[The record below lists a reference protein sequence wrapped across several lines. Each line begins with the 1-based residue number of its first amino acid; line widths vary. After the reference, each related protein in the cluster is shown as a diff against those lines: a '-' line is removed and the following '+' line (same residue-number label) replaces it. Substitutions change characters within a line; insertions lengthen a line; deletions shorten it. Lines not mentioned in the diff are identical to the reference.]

1 MGRPHLLAVPYPAQG
16 HVMPLME
23 LAHNLVDHGFKIT
36 FVNTEFSHKR
46 IMAALSNNG
55 YDEDFIHLVSIPD
68 GMEERDDRN
77 DLGKLCDAMVN
88 IMQGHLVNLIK
99 KINGSNNVD
108 DKITCVIA
116 DKNLG
121 WVLEV
126 AQRMSI
132 RKAAVWPASAGF
144 AAVALHIPK
153 LIEDGIV
160 GEDGSLLKNQM
171 IHLSPTMPA
180 MNTSHL
186 VWLCMGNRGLQETIF
201 KVMISN
207 TRAVKLADYIICNSF
222 YELEPSAFTLIPNFK
237 PIGPLFASSR
247 LAHFWPEDSTC
258 LSWLD
263 QQQAKS
269 VIYVAFG
276 SFTVLDTRQ
285 FEELA
290 LGLELCGHA
299 FLWVVRPDFTCEGTD
314 VYPEG
319 FEARVC
325 SRGRMVGWAPQRQV
339 LAHPSI
345 ACFLSHCGWNSIME
359 GLSVGVPFLCWP
371 YFADQLLNKSY
382 ICDVWKNGLG
392 FDSDENGLISREEI
406 KAKVVGLLGNEEIK
420 GNALNLKEIALKN
433 VSDGGASSRNFE
445 DFVQWI
451 KYEG

>member
-1 MGRPHLLAVPYPAQG
+1 MGRPHLLVVPFPAQG

-23 LAHNLVDHGFKIT
+23 LSHNLVDHGFKIT

-46 IMAALSNNG
+46 IMSALSNNS
-55 YDEDFIHLVSIPD
+55 YSEDFIHLVSLPD
-68 GMEERDDRN
+68 GMEEGEDRN
-77 DLGKLCDAMVN
+77 DLGKLFDTMANV
-88 IMQGHLVNLIK
+88 MQGHLENLIK
-99 KINGSNNVD
+99 KINDSN
-108 DKITCVIA
+108 KITCIVA
-116 DKNLG
+116 DKNMG

-132 RKAAVWPASAGF
+132 RKAAVWPASVVF

-153 LIEDGIV
+153 LIEDGII

-171 IHLSPTMPA
+171 IHLSPTTPA

-186 VWLCMGNRGLQETIF
+186 VWLCMGNQGLQETIF
-201 KVMISN
+201 KAIVSN
-207 TRAVKLADYIICNSF
+207 SRAVKLADYIICNSF
-222 YELEPSAFTLIPNFK
+222 SELEPSAFTLIPKFK

-247 LAHFWPEDSTC
+247 LAHFWPEDSNC
-258 LSWLD
+258 LRWLD
-263 QQQAKS
+263 QQEAKS

-276 SFTVLDTRQ
+276 SFTVLDNRQ

-290 LGLELCGHA
+290 LGLELCGQP

-345 ACFLSHCGWNSIME
+345 ACFLSHCGWNSTME

-433 VSDGGASSRNFE
+433 VSDGGASSTNFE